1 MHAPLVYAPHM
12 AAQVL
17 DVVIDRSSPVP
28 LYHQL
33 SEQLTAAIHDGR
45 LEPGDPF
52 ENEIAL
58 ASRLSLSRP
67 TVRRAIQ
74 QMVDRGL
81 LVRRRGLGTTVA
93 NRKVHRQAALSSLW
107 DDLEAEGRQPRT
119 EVLSLETTTD
129 ATAAAAL
136 DLPPETELL
145 SVVRIRYAD
154 DAPLAIM
161 HNWLPPQ
168 HSEVTREE
176 LEVDGLYATLRLR
189 GVRPAVAR
197 QSIGA
202 RMPTPAERRSL
213 GMRSG
218 QPVLTMSRLAFDAAG
233 SAIEYGDHA
242 YRAEAYTIDL
252 MLDER

>member
-1 MHAPLVYAPHM
+1 MLPPMTALE
-12 AAQVL
+12 L
-17 DVVIDRSSPVP
+17 DVVIDRGSPVP

-33 SEQLTAAIHDGR
+33 AEQLTAAIHDGR

-74 QMVDRGL
+74 EMVDRGL
-81 LVRRRGLGTTVA
+81 LVRRRGLGTRVA

-107 DDLEAEGRQPRT
+107 DDLEAEGRAPRS
-119 EVLSLETTTD
+119 EVLSCELTTD
-129 ATAAAAL
+129 AEAASAF
-136 DLPPETELL
+136 DLPADTELL
-145 SVVRIRYAD
+145 SVVRVRYAD
-154 DAPLAIM
+154 DQPLAIM

-168 HSEVTREE
+168 HADITQEE
-176 LEVDGLYATLRLR
+176 LERDGLYATLRRR
-189 GVRPAVAR
+189 GVRPVVAR

-202 RMPTPAERRSL
+202 RMPTASERRSL
-213 GMRSG
+213 RMRAS

-242 YRAEAYTIDL
+242 YRAEDYTIDL